1 MTNKMNR
8 YFRQFSI
15 CLILASYVTTPV
27 QISAQESLD
36 EMEAA
41 ELVEESTESLDEP
54 FSDGADEIQDLV
66 DFEETEDMDAVE
78 KNDALQDI
86 VDSDLEVENDTDR
99 KDESDEEEDLTSESY
114 SDDGY
119 SHVET
124 ELGVVSA
131 TTPSDATIPQL
142 IEYLE
147 QHYNSEGITS
157 LTVYGMIE
165 TGANEEFLSDFG
177 LAKFTTLSYLQM
189 VDVET
194 VNNGA
199 LLNLYNLTELHLPK
213 VKVIGDLAMWDNRSL
228 LTFNAPLVEAVG
240 INAFYQVS
248 NLEVLITP
256 MWTVG
261 ASSIL
266 FDGPTNSLKEIS
278 AANFS
283 SGFSTDTFPNVTKQ
297 TINTPSIWD
306 NWNWPASDNG
316 TWIVFSG
323 VEELTVTGA
332 ATLYANGVSLTG
344 DLSNVRSLSSDT
356 LRGVSLSDFPNLV
369 EIDFEERL
377 TGLYTNAFS
386 GTKIESLNLSS
397 MTTSNV
403 PESAFAGANY
413 LKEVYFPSLRS
424 DSIPSPLNLPESLEI
439 IGTGSMALGSFQ
451 ETLINNS
458 SVLFVD
464 TESSGR
470 LPLEDQQI
478 GIGGSATLTSDLSS
492 YILNDDLSQTSFE
505 LATNWF
511 YEGELI
517 SASDTHSITNM
528 SQNDVGKYNYSVD
541 LTPTG
546 SATYSGGRESR
557 IAQID
562 IIDEINFT
570 SDFSI
575 ESVVGELQ
583 ELNIPFTSN
592 QTNMFST
599 LQISI
604 PDSIQVDEQNIQV
617 YLDNGS
623 PLPLNPT
630 VSIENEVI
638 TISNY
643 PLLTGFNYHI
653 SIPAMPIAV
662 SKETDIVSVEFNG
675 NYEPLITSGK
685 VLITSGEFK
694 VAIPD
699 LIFFEEVALD
709 SSSVRS
715 TIEKENQLDIDIT
728 SFTGQEESWEI
739 LVSASSFRNEANEE
753 IGESTMRMVYIDNDR
768 SFDLAEELFLTSGSF
783 DGSINY
789 NFQDQTWEN
798 NSQKVSQLKDE
809 GFHVFIGDDYY
820 KLEDN
825 HNYTT
830 ELTFTIQY
838 SP

>member
-15 CLILASYVTTPV
+15 CLILASYVTAPV

-41 ELVEESTESLDEP
+41 ELVEESTELLDET
-54 FSDGADEIQDLV
+54 FSDESNEIQDLV
-66 DFEETEDMDAVE
+66 ESEETEDLDAVE
-78 KNDALQDI
+78 KNDSRQDLLDSE
-86 VDSDLEVENDTDR
+86 VEAENDSDSKNEND
-99 KDESDEEEDLTSESY
+99 EEEEEDLTSDSY
-114 SDDGY
+114 SNDGY

-124 ELGVVSA
+124 EPGVVAA

-147 QHYNSEGITS
+147 QHYSSDDITS
-157 LTVYGMIE
+157 LTVYGMVE
-165 TGANEEFLSDFG
+165 TGANEGYLSDFG
-177 LAKFTTLSYLQM
+177 LAKFTRLSYLEM
-189 VDVET
+189 VDLET
-194 VNNGA
+194 VNDGA
-199 LLNLYNLTELHLPK
+199 LYSLYSLSELHLPK
-213 VKVIGDLAMWDNRSL
+213 VKTIGSLALWSNRSL
-228 LTFNAPLVEAVG
+228 LTLNAPLVEEVG
-240 INAFYQVS
+240 GNAFYEVS

-256 MWTVG
+256 MWTVQL
-261 ASSIL
+261 SSIM
-266 FDGPTNSLKEIS
+266 FEGPAISLKEIS
-278 AANFS
+278 TANFS
-283 SGFSTDTFPNVTKQ
+283 SGFTADAFPNVVKQ
-297 TINTPSIWD
+297 TINTPTLGAG
-306 NWNWPASDNG
+306 WNWPIRDRG

-332 ATLYANGVSLTG
+332 RQLYNDGSSLTG
-344 DLSNVRSLSSDT
+344 DLSNVKSLSSDT
-356 LRGVSLSDFPNLV
+356 LTAVNLSDFSNLV
-369 EIDFEERL
+369 EIDFDEQLTTIWPNSFSNTKLERL
-377 TGLYTNAFS
+377 NLTRLINWDANSFVNAEF
-386 GTKIESLNLSS
+386 
-397 MTTSNV
+397 
-403 PESAFAGANY
+403 
-413 LKEVYFPSLRS
+413 LKEVYVPSITATV
-424 DSIPSPLNLPESLEI
+424 IPSAMNLPSNLEV
-439 IGTGSMALGSFQ
+439 IGTTSARLSGFQ
-451 ETLINNS
+451 DIANDNP
-458 SVLFVD
+458 SVLFAA
-464 TESSGR
+464 TESSER
-470 LPLEDQQI
+470 LPLEDQKI
-478 GIGGSATLTSDLSS
+478 GVGDSSTLISDLSS

-505 LATNWF
+505 LTTNWF

-528 SQNDVGKYNYSVD
+528 SQNDVGKYHYSVE

-570 SDFSI
+570 SDFTI

-583 ELNIPFTSN
+583 ELIIPFTSN

-599 LQISI
+599 LQIYI
-604 PDSIQVDEQNIQV
+604 PKSIQVDEQNIQV

-653 SIPAMPIAV
+653 SIPAMPIAI
-662 SKETDIVSVEFNG
+662 SKESDIVSVEFNG
-675 NYEPLITSGK
+675 NYEPLVASGE

-694 VAIPD
+694 VAIPE
-699 LIFFEEVALD
+699 LIFFEEVSLN
-709 SSSVRS
+709 SSSIRT

-728 SFTGQEESWEI
+728 SFTGQAESWEI
-739 LVSASSFRNEANEE
+739 LVSASSFRNEDNEK
-753 IGESTMRMVYIDNDR
+753 IDESTMRMIYIENDH
-768 SFDLAEELFLTSGSF
+768 SFDLTEELFLSSGSF
-783 DGSINY
+783 DGSLSY

-798 NSQKVSQLKDE
+798 NSQKVSQLEDE
-809 GFHVFIGDDYY
+809 GFHVFIGEDYY

-825 HNYTT
+825 HIYTT
-830 ELTFTIQY
+830 ELNFTIQY